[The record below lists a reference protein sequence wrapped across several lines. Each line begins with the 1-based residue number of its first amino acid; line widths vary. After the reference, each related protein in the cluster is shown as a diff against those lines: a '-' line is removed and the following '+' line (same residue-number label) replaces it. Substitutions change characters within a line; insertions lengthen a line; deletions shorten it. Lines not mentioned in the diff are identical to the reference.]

1 MAENKNKKIE
11 YTIIETVK
19 QGMSQMF
26 NEDSKVIP
34 YTTLKMVGEAT
45 DVEFVKS
52 LNSFTKVKVE
62 GISKGRGFAGGM
74 KRWGFAG
81 GPATHGQK
89 DRARSLGSIGTQ
101 GQGRVIKGKKMPG
114 HMGTDKISMTSY
126 YISYDENSSELRIKG
141 GVPGARNSKVYLYFA
156 KSNEN

>member
-1 MAENKNKKIE
+1 MVENKNKKIE

-26 NEDSKVIP
+26 NDESKVIP
-34 YTTLKMVGEAT
+34 FTTLKVVGDPAN
-45 DVEFVKS
+45 VEFIKG
-52 LNSFTKVKVE
+52 LKSFTKVKVE
-62 GISKGRGFAGGM
+62 GISKGKGFAGGM

-114 HMGTDKISMTSY
+114 HMGTDKISMVSY
-126 YISYDENSSELRIKG
+126 YISFDETSSELRIKG
-141 GVPGARNSKVYLYFA
+141 GVPGSRNSKVFLYFA
-156 KSNEN
+156 NSNEN